1 MGQKRSCKMI
11 IPIPN
16 IRYIVW
22 ALVMFVVIVVIS
34 LCAASGAN
42 AYEFTSMISIQGG
55 LATIEKVTPK
65 PIPIPEPEPDC
76 DSGSCAI
83 PAQDYQQTRGFF
95 RSRRR

>member
-1 MGQKRSCKMI
+1 MGQKRSCKMKTELRKIRHELWLI
-11 IPIPN
+11 IIFLFC
-16 IRYIVW
+16 II
-22 ALVMFVVIVVIS
+22 IS
-34 LCAASGAN
+34 LLLPAGCDG
-42 AYEFTSMISIQGG
+42 YEFTSMISIQGG